1 MVIRDWN
8 LVKGDKYM
16 KIKIV
21 NMHLKKV
28 AEFIASLELSGKAS
42 RGKVKFGD
50 VLGAKLQEFSKD
62 FNEIQQSDKDESER
76 NDEIIELVKEESVI
90 VLDEYEHLVKAFTES
105 LDEYDKTLKGDD
117 AIAYDVLMTAFEN
130 TNKKVEVINHD

>member
-1 MVIRDWN
+1 
-8 LVKGDKYM
+8 M

-21 NMHLKKV
+21 NMHLKKI

-62 FNEIQQSDKDESER
+62 LNDIQQSDKDESVR
-76 NDEIIELVKEESVI
+76 NDEIIELVKEESII
-90 VLDEYEHLVKAFTES
+90 VLDEYEHLIEAFVEA
-105 LDEYDKTLKGDD
+105 LDVYDENLKGDD
-117 AIAYDVLMTAFEN
+117 AIAYDVLLTAYESN
-130 TNKKVEVINHD
+130 NDLKDSVNDANKKVEVVNHD

>member
-1 MVIRDWN
+1 
-8 LVKGDKYM
+8 M

>member
-1 MVIRDWN
+1 
-8 LVKGDKYM
+8 M
-16 KIKIV
+16 KIKIL

-62 FNEIQQSDKDESER
+62 FNEIQHSDKDESVR

-90 VLDEYEHLVKAFTES
+90 VLDEYEHLVEAFVEA
-105 LDEYDKTLKGDD
+105 LDLYEENLIGDD

-130 TNKKVEVINHD
+130 ANKKVEVINHD

>member
-1 MVIRDWN
+1 
-8 LVKGDKYM
+8 M

-62 FNEIQQSDKDESER
+62 FNEIQHSDKDESVR
-76 NDEIIELVKEESVI
+76 NDEIIELVKEESI
-90 VLDEYEHLVKAFTES
+90 IILDEYEHLVESFVES
-105 LDEYDKTLKGDD
+105 LDVYDKTLKGDD

-130 TNKKVEVINHD
+130 ANKKVEVITHD